1 MVFLGDRKATRT
13 MVSFYPAPG
22 PKAAGYVQLTG
33 KMFSGEMVER

>member
-13 MVSFYPAPG
+13 MLGFCRAPG
-22 PKAAGYVQLTG
+22 PKTAGYVQLTE